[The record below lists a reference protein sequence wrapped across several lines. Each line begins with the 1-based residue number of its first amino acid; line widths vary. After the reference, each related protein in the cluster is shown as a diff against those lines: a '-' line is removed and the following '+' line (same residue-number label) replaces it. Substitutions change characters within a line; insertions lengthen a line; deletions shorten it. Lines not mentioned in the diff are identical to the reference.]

1 MTTSPI
7 AGTYTDPTTAE
18 SEPGRYWT
26 TANIG
31 EATPDVLSPLCWSFW
46 GPTMEAGGRLA
57 YCDFGILSRRELEVP
72 TDPNRLLTAHFFGR
86 PAMNIDYLR
95 PLFGSMPGVTAD
107 DFERDICGRVRP
119 GLPTER
125 RLRRV
130 PVILAKAPV
139 AMARTPGRLRAMHA
153 DQQSWWQREVRDR
166 TALGDPRLR
175 LVDAADRFRN
185 AFHVHVTGRFG
196 LMAVQGKLTKLA
208 AAAGADDLLL
218 PLLTGLGGV
227 AETAL
232 ADDLWEASRGRLS
245 IDEFV
250 RRHGFHGL
258 FEGNLT
264 GRSWREDA
272 GPVAKLLDT
281 LATRPDSE
289 RPRDR
294 EAANTTQRSAA
305 VADLLGR
312 LPAWRRRSAA
322 KACDALV
329 RATQNN
335 ELGKAGYLMAL
346 DGGRAAA
353 RDLGRLLVDR
363 GELDEVDDVFF
374 FTLDELRGDL
384 PADARALV
392 AFRRARREEYRGFDV
407 PVTFTGTPVPIVH
420 DAPTEAG
427 ADDVVTGAAGSA
439 GIVEGP
445 ARVVVDPDDD
455 FEAGEILVCRFTDPS
470 WTPVMMIAAGL
481 VIDIGGPASHGAIVA
496 RELGVP
502 CVIGTN
508 DGTARIRTGDLI
520 RLDGSTGTV
529 IVLKRAALR

>member
-1 MTTSPI
+1 MTTSPTSS
-7 AGTYTDPTTAE
+7 GFTDPTTTE

-57 YCDFGILSRRELEVP
+57 YCDFGILSRRELAVP
-72 TDPNRLLTAHFFGR
+72 TDPNQLLTAHFFGR
-86 PAMNIDYLR
+86 PAMNIDFLR
-95 PLFGSMPGVTAD
+95 PLFGTMPGVTAD

-119 GLPTER
+119 GLPAER
-125 RLRRV
+125 RLRRL

-166 TALGDPRLR
+166 SAVGDPRVR
-175 LVDAADRFRN
+175 LVDAADRFRT
-185 AFHVHVTGRFG
+185 AFHIHVTGRFG

-208 AAAGADDLLL
+208 TSANAGDLLM
-218 PLLTGLGGV
+218 PLLTGLGGI

-250 RRHGFHGL
+250 RRHGFHGP

-264 GRSWREDA
+264 GRAWREDPT
-272 GPVAKLLDT
+272 PVAKLLDA
-281 LATRPDSE
+281 LRTRPDSE
-289 RPRDR
+289 RPRER
-294 EAANTTQRSAA
+294 EATNTAQRSAA
-305 VADLLGR
+305 VTALLGR
-312 LPAWRRRSAA
+312 LPAWRRRSASR
-322 KACDALV
+322 ACAALV
-329 RATQNN
+329 RATQYN

-353 RDLGRLLVDR
+353 RDLGRLLVDG
-363 GELDEVDDVFF
+363 GELDEVDDVFY
-374 FTLDELRGDL
+374 FTLDELRDGL
-384 PADARALV
+384 PVDARGLV
-392 AFRRARREEYRGFDV
+392 AFRRSRREEYRRFEM
-407 PVTFTGTPVPIVH
+407 PVTFTGTPTPIVRDLQVEA
-420 DAPTEAG
+420 DADVVVAG
-427 ADDVVTGAAGSA
+427 AAGAAGS
-439 GIVEGP
+439 VEGP
-445 ARVVVDPDDD
+445 ARVVLDPDDD
-455 FEAGEILVCRFTDPS
+455 LEPGEVLVCRFTDPS

-508 DGTARIRTGDLI
+508 DGTARIRTGDLV
-520 RLDGSTGTV
+520 RLDGTAGTV
-529 IVLKRAALR
+529 TVLKRGETS